1 MSVYVVDARR
11 TAIGTAHGMWRDTDT
26 TGLAAP
32 VLAALARAC
41 PESGLIR
48 QIVLGTVRGPGGNVA
63 RVAALAAGLDGTPA
77 LSVDRQCG
85 SGLAAVEVG
94 HHWLTAEPG
103 YVIAGGV
110 QAVSTEPLTYWPP
123 AGGGPAQRYERAP
136 FSPPGWP
143 DPEMGEAAD
152 ALAAERGIGRQRQ
165 DAYAV
170 DSHRRALAA
179 QEAGLFTAEILP
191 ISGRD
196 RDERPRSGFSIERL
210 ARFRPIFRS
219 DGTVTAA
226 NSCGIN
232 DGAAAVLMADE
243 DTWARHRSPGL
254 RILALCSATCD
265 PARPGWGIV
274 PACRLALERSGIAP
288 DQLDVIEFNEAFAGQ
303 VLACLDAL
311 GIDQGRNCP
320 QGGAI
325 ALGHPWAASGAILLT
340 RLFSQLVRQGRG
352 RYGLAAIAIGGGQ
365 GTAVVVETA
374 RWTAAR
380 QRPGQRPARAATAP
394 AGQQPAHRAD
404 RRARAVGG
412 AAPLTSVRMGR

>member
-1 MSVYVVDARR
+1 MTVYIVDARR
-11 TAIGTAHGMWRDTDT
+11 TAIGSARGMWRGVDA

-32 VLAALARAC
+32 VLAELARTC
-41 PESGLIR
+41 PAPELIR
-48 QIVLGTVRGPGGNVA
+48 QIVMGTVRGPGGNIA
-63 RVAALAAGLDGTPA
+63 RVAALAAGLNGVPA

-94 HHWLTAEPG
+94 HHWLAAEPG

-110 QAVSTEPLTYWPP
+110 QSVSTEPLTYWPP
-123 AGGGPAQRYERAP
+123 TAGEPARRYERAP
-136 FSPPGWP
+136 FAPPGWE

-152 ALAAERGIGRQRQ
+152 ALAAERGVGRERQ
-165 DAYAV
+165 DAYAAG
-170 DSHRRALAA
+170 SHRRAVAA
-179 QEAGLFTAEILP
+179 QEAGLFTAEIVP
-191 ISGRD
+191 VHGRS
-196 RDERPRSGFSIERL
+196 RDERPRSGFTPERL
-210 ARFRPIFRS
+210 ARFRPAFRAG
-219 DGTVTAA
+219 GTVTAA

-243 DTWARHRSPGL
+243 DTWRRHRGPGL
-254 RILALCSATCD
+254 RVLALCSATCD

-274 PACRLALERSGIAP
+274 PACRLALARSGVSA
-288 DQLDVIEFNEAFAGQ
+288 DQLDVVEFNEAFAGQ

-311 GIDQGRNCP
+311 GIDQGRNCR

-365 GTAVVVETA
+365 GTAAVVE
-374 RWTAAR
+374 
-380 QRPGQRPARAATAP
+380 
-394 AGQQPAHRAD
+394 
-404 RRARAVGG
+404 AV
-412 AAPLTSVRMGR
+412 R